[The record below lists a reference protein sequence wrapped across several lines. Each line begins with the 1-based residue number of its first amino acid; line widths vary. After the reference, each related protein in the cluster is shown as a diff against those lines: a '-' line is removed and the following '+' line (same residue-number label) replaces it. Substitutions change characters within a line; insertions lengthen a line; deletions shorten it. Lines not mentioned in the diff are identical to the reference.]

1 LRVTP
6 FPYNRANA
14 AAELQRRVFS
24 FRHRPERAM
33 THLMNTYNRLP
44 IAFTHGRGAWLTDE
58 QGKEYL
64 DALAGIAVNGLGH
77 AHPRLVA
84 ALSEQVGRLIHTS
97 NIYRVREQ
105 ESLADRLCELSGL
118 QEVFFGNSGSEAN
131 EGALKLVRLYGHKN
145 GEPAAQTI
153 VMERAWH
160 GRTLATLA
168 ATGSEKARKGFDPLP
183 SGFIRVPYNDL
194 AAVERAAAAD
204 PRVRAVW
211 LEVLQGEGG
220 IQVADPDYVRGL
232 RRLCDERG
240 WLLMIDEVQSGIG
253 RTGKWFAYQW
263 ADIRPDVI
271 TLAKGLGSGVPIG
284 ALLAGGRAAG
294 VFGPGQHGTTFG
306 GGPLAMRAGLETLAI
321 IESEGLMAN
330 AVAQGE
336 RIRSGLARELAGV
349 SGVKDI
355 RGMGLMCGVE
365 LDRPCG
371 ELVKLALAAGLL
383 INVTQ
388 DTVVRLLPPLILS
401 SAEADQIVARLAPV
415 VRAFLSPAARAA

>member
-1 LRVTP
+1 
-6 FPYNRANA
+6 
-14 AAELQRRVFS
+14 
-24 FRHRPERAM
+24 M
-33 THLMNTYNRLP
+33 THLMNTYSRLP
-44 IAFTHGRGAWLTDE
+44 VAFTRGRGAWLTDE
-58 QGKEYL
+58 QGREYL

-84 ALSEQVGRLIHTS
+84 ALTEQIGRLIHTS
-97 NIYRVREQ
+97 NVYRVREQ
-105 ESLADRLCELSGL
+105 EELADRLCALSGL

-131 EGALKLVRLYGHKN
+131 EGALKLVRLYGHKH
-145 GEPAAQTI
+145 GESEAQTL

-183 SGFIRVPYNDL
+183 SGFIRIPYNDI
-194 AAVERAAAAD
+194 AVVERAAAVD

-211 LEVLQGEGG
+211 IEVLQGEGG
-220 IQVADPDYVRGL
+220 IQVADLDYVRAL
-232 RRLCDERG
+232 RRTCDERG

-253 RTGKWFAYQW
+253 RTGRWFAHQW
-263 ADIRPDVI
+263 AGIKPDVM

-330 AVAQGE
+330 ALEQGE
-336 RIRSGLARELAGV
+336 RVRAGLKRELAGV
-349 SGVKDI
+349 AGVVEI
-355 RGMGLMCGVE
+355 RGMGLMIGVE
-365 LDRPCG
+365 LDRACG
-371 ELVKLALAAGLL
+371 EVVKQALAAGLL
-383 INVTQ
+383 INVTN
-388 DTVVRLLPPLILS
+388 DTVIRLLPPLVLS
-401 SAEADQIVARLAPV
+401 AAEAEQIVERLAPV
-415 VRAFLSPAARAA
+415 IRAFLAPAARAA

>member
-1 LRVTP
+1 
-6 FPYNRANA
+6 
-14 AAELQRRVFS
+14 
-24 FRHRPERAM
+24 M

-44 IAFTHGRGAWLTDE
+44 VAFTHGRGAWLTDE

-105 ESLADRLCELSGL
+105 EALADRLCELSGL

-168 ATGSEKARKGFDPLP
+168 ATASEKARKGFEPLP

-220 IQVADPDYVRGL
+220 IQVADLDYVRGL
-232 RRLCDERG
+232 RQLCDARG

-253 RTGKWFAYQW
+253 RTGKWFAHQW

-321 IESEGLMAN
+321 IESDGLMAN

-336 RIRSGLARELAGV
+336 RLRAGLARELVGV

-371 ELVKLALAAGLL
+371 ELVKQALAAGLL

-388 DTVVRLLPPLILS
+388 DTVVRLLPPLILTP
-401 SAEADQIVARLAPV
+401 AEADQIVARLAPV
-415 VRAFLSPAARAA
+415 IRAFLSPAARAA

>member
-1 LRVTP
+1 
-6 FPYNRANA
+6 
-14 AAELQRRVFS
+14 
-24 FRHRPERAM
+24 M

-44 IAFTHGRGAWLTDE
+44 VAFTHGRGAWLYDE

-77 AHPRLVA
+77 AHPRLVT
-84 ALSEQVGRLIHTS
+84 ALSEQIGRLIHTS
-97 NIYRVREQ
+97 NVYRVREQ
-105 ESLADRLCELSGL
+105 EALADRLCELSGL

-183 SGFIRVPYNDL
+183 SGFIPVPYNDL

-211 LEVLQGEGG
+211 IEVLQGEGG
-220 IQVADPDYVRGL
+220 IQVADAEYVRGL

-321 IESEGLMAN
+321 IESDGLMAN

-336 RIRSGLARELAGV
+336 RLRSGLKRELAGV
-349 SGVKDI
+349 SGVMEI
-355 RGMGLMCGVE
+355 RGMGLMNGVE
-365 LDRPCG
+365 LDRACG
-371 ELVKLALAAGLL
+371 DLVKHALAAGLL

-401 SAEADQIVARLAPV
+401 SAEADQIVSRLAAV
-415 VRAFLSPAARAA
+415 IRAFLSPAARAA